1 MSWVAT
7 AVVGAVVATS
17 VYSADQQR
25 KAIHSQ
31 QDALNAAQADDARKT
46 AEAETAAQVAA
57 NAKLADS
64 KRRRRSSALGL
75 GDTSAPSGD
84 ALGGAGNVLAAGGPS
99 PAARAAVGAASS
111 AAYGGTA
118 LGAGAP
124 TSTRA
129 GSGFVSTPRT
139 PSRAS
144 AV

>member
-46 AEAETAAQVAA
+46 AEAETGAQVAA
-57 NAKLADS
+57 NAKLADA

-75 GDTSAPSGD
+75 GDTSSPGAD
-84 ALGGAGNVLAAGGPS
+84 ALGGQASVLAGGGPS
-99 PAARAAVGAASS
+99 QAARAAAGAAAS
-111 AAYGGTA
+111 ASYGGTA
-118 LGAGAP
+118 LGAG
-124 TSTRA
+124 SSVSGRA
-129 GSGFVSTPRT
+129 AGFVATPRT
-139 PSRAS
+139 PPRSVS
-144 AV
+144 L